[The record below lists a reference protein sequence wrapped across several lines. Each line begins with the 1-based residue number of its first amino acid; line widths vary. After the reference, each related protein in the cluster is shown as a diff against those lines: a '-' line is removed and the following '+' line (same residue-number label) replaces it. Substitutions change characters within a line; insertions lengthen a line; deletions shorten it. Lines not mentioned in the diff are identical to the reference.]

1 MEAGFFV
8 CPCRTE
14 TRSELDNERQE
25 HCEKKENDVLM
36 MSDSTKR
43 IQASTLR
50 SSRLEEKTSS
60 FMRAAENGP
69 GHDRSAT
76 EDGQES
82 RGFPPVDSVHRW
94 RNRAPGRFET
104 LLHFKGFAG
113 GVPLNTERTTVK
125 PWVGIAR

>member
-1 MEAGFFV
+1 
-8 CPCRTE
+8 
-14 TRSELDNERQE
+14 
-25 HCEKKENDVLM
+25 M

-43 IQASTLR
+43 IEASTLR
-50 SSRLEEKTSS
+50 SRCVEEK
-60 FMRAAENGP
+60 MLEGAA
-69 GHDRSAT
+69 DRWSAMVPRGTAT

-94 RNRAPGRFET
+94 RNRAPRRFET

-113 GVPLNTERTTVK
+113 GVPLNAERTTVK

>member
-1 MEAGFFV
+1 
-8 CPCRTE
+8 
-14 TRSELDNERQE
+14 
-25 HCEKKENDVLM
+25 M

-43 IQASTLR
+43 IEASTLR
-50 SSRLEEKTSS
+50 SGSVKEQFNLDHAHANCGT
-60 FMRAAENGP
+60 
-69 GHDRSAT
+69 GHNTSAT

-94 RNRAPGRFET
+94 RNRAPRRFET

>member
-1 MEAGFFV
+1 
-8 CPCRTE
+8 
-14 TRSELDNERQE
+14 
-25 HCEKKENDVLM
+25 
-36 MSDSTKR
+36 MSDSNKR
-43 IQASTLR
+43 IEASTLR
-50 SSRLEEKTSS
+50 SNNVEEDRLARVDHNQAELVL
-60 FMRAAENGP
+60 RAF
-69 GHDRSAT
+69 AT

-82 RGFPPVDSVHRW
+82 LGFPPVDSVHRW